1 MTPPLLKARGKRH
14 WLFVPLR
21 DLVRG
26 RERVLLRV
34 AAGGLYLLLAAAVW
48 WLLPLPPPRATLPA
62 DSLVLGL
69 SPDGRLLATRQGAGV
84 TFWDVSTGRS
94 VGGLQGEW
102 TDLPAG
108 RAPATSWAFTFS
120 PDSRWLATV
129 ARGRLRLWEVP
140 AGRERAVVPV
150 STDKDFR
157 PDPVFSVDGRWLAF
171 RAEGPDRAHEIKVW
185 DLGQGRERV
194 TLSWRTRACSLFAAS
209 TVGLL
214 APAGGPGP
222 LPAAS
227 VAIPRWL
234 RVGSPVISPDGNT
247 LAFETWEAMPGRVP
261 EGRIHLWDLGTGRE
275 GPSVDDHPGPTRLLA
290 FSPDG
295 RTLATGERNRWGWF
309 GTHEVKLWDLVGKK
323 VRGTWQVPGGV
334 WMLRFSADGTRLL
347 VGHARGADDS
357 QLHWDHS
364 SIDPAAPGPV
374 EAIPFSAVLSP
385 DGRLAAEALVA
396 RNEPIT
402 IFELPGLHERAELRL
417 PRAGERLFPRE
428 FTPDGQQLAVEATW
442 PDEPSSGP
450 GVDWLGRLFGRTTAA
465 LPGSHSPQSG
475 ELYFYQTDT
484 GRLQATL
491 PVVFPFEIWFAPDG
505 KTLVLEAAGRK
516 PTLWDM
522 PVRRPWGRIVVGWAL
537 LAGYFAVVWQWLRGP
552 RNRPPAAEPSPQSQS
567 GGMGCPSL
575 G

>member
-1 MTPPLLKARGKRH
+1 
-14 WLFVPLR
+14 V
-21 DLVRG
+21 
-26 RERVLLRV
+26 
-34 AAGGLYLLLAAAVW
+34 VW

-69 SPDGRLLATRQGAGV
+69 SPDGHLLATRQGSEV

-102 TDLPAG
+102 TDLPTG
-108 RAPATSWAFTFS
+108 RAPATSGAFTFS
-120 PDSRWLATV
+120 PDGRWLATV
-129 ARGRLRLWEVP
+129 ARGRLRFWEVP

-157 PDPVFSVDGRWLAF
+157 PDPVFSADGKWLAF
-171 RAEGPDRAHEIKVW
+171 RAEGPDRADELKVW

-194 TLSWRTRACSLFAAS
+194 TLSWQTRNRSAFGTS

-222 LPAAS
+222 LLAAS
-227 VAIPRWL
+227 VAIPRWP

-247 LAFETWEAMPGRVP
+247 LAFETWEAMPGRGL
-261 EGRIHLWDLGTGRE
+261 EGRIHLWDVGTGRE
-275 GPSVDDHPGPTRLLA
+275 RLCFDDHPGPTRLLA

-295 RTLATGERNRWGWF
+295 RTLATGERTRWAWAGA
-309 GTHEVKLWDLVGKK
+309 HAIKLWDAASGEA
-323 VRGTWQVPGGV
+323 RGTWQVPGGV

-347 VGHARGADDS
+347 VGHARGPDDS
-357 QLHWDHS
+357 HLHWDHS

-385 DGRLAAEALVA
+385 DGRLAAEAQVA
-396 RNEPIT
+396 RNEPNT
-402 IFELPGLHERAELRL
+402 IFELPGLHERAELKP

-428 FTPDGQQLAVEATW
+428 FTPDGQQLAVEAAW

-450 GVDWLGRLFGRTTAA
+450 GVDWLGRLFGRKTTA
-465 LPGSHSPQSG
+465 LSGSRSPRSG

-484 GRLQATL
+484 GRLQATMPVGL
-491 PVVFPFEIWFAPDG
+491 PLEVWFAPDG
-505 KTLVLEAAGRK
+505 KTLVLEAAGQQ
-516 PTLWDM
+516 PTLWDL
-522 PVRRPWGRIVVGWAL
+522 PLRRPWGRIVAFWVL
-537 LAGYFAVVWQWLRGP
+537 LAGYIALARLWLRG
-552 RNRPPAAEPSPQSQS
+552 RRKRTPSA
-567 GGMGCPSL
+567 
-575 G
+575 